1 MIKLNLQFFGGRGAS
16 SAGGGRQGKA
26 KGLNPSDIK
35 STTSLIS
42 EREGQQVAVDEVL
55 QVSSD
60 FLDEFGVTADDWLLA
75 EIDPKAGALAYA
87 TRDGVIGINKQYF
100 GDGKMDGVYADCVAQ
115 GFHPSNGN
123 KTALQATTAHELGHR
138 LNGVI
143 AAKTGEDFDA
153 VATKIVNDARKSTKH
168 RGVVQLANKISG
180 YATYS
185 NAECI
190 AEAVSDYYCNGKK
203 ARSESRAIVNS
214 IKTYLKGSK

>member
-1 MIKLNLQFFGGRGAS
+1 MLKLNLQFFGGRGAS
-16 SAGGGRQGKA
+16 SGGGRQGKA
-26 KGLNPSDIK
+26 GGLNPTDIK

-55 QVSSD
+55 QVSQD
-60 FLDEFGVTADDWLLA
+60 FLNEFGVTADDWLLA
-75 EIDPKAGALAYA
+75 ELDPKSDALAFA
-87 TRDGVIGINKQYF
+87 TREGTIGINQAYF

-123 KTALQATTAHELGHR
+123 KTALQATTAHEMGHR

-143 AAKTGEDFDA
+143 AQRTGEDFDA
-153 VATKIVNDARKSTKH
+153 VATKVVSDARKSTGH
-168 RGVVQLANKISG
+168 RGVVKLASKISG

-203 ARSESRAIVNS
+203 AKSESRAIVNTL
-214 IKTYLKGSK
+214 KTYLKGSN